1 MSEQIWHSSDEE
13 PQDVEVG
20 DRIIVVV
27 PYEQYGVDIWEATE
41 EHGWESTTEGS
52 NMQVSDCL
60 RWAWEEDVIQQA
72 IGGVQ

>member
-1 MSEQIWHSSDEE
+1 VSEQIWHSSNEQ

-27 PYEQYGVDIWEATE
+27 PYEQFAVDIWEATE
-41 EHGWESTTEGS
+41 FHGWKSSSEGS

-60 RWAWEEDVIQQA
+60 RWAWERDLIRQA
-72 IGGVQ
+72 IGGVT

>member
-1 MSEQIWHSSDEE
+1 VSEQIWHSSNEQ

-41 EHGWESTTEGS
+41 EHGWKSPSEGS

-72 IGGVQ
+72 IGGV

>member
-1 MSEQIWHSSDEE
+1 VSEQIWHSSNEV
-13 PQDVEVG
+13 PQNVYVG

-27 PYEQYGVDIWEATE
+27 PYEQHGVDIWEATVFD
-41 EHGWESTTEGS
+41 GWKSPTEGS

-72 IGGVQ
+72 IGGVR

>member
-1 MSEQIWHSSDEE
+1 VSEQIWHSSNDE

-41 EHGWESTTEGS
+41 EHGWKSPSEGS

-60 RWAWEEDVIQQA
+60 RWAWEEDVIRQA